1 MNTMIMFI
9 WFFFVFRGLEYR
21 DISCILYIGISEIDK
36 LSNNLTPNN
45 LASFDRKTQQ
55 LEELRKAKLKG
66 NIIRS
71 KAKWITEG
79 EKTTKYFCSLEKRN
93 FVNKIIPR
101 LETGEETISDQGK
114 ILKET
119 KKFYENLYKEN
130 HDLTDVNLDLELRD
144 FDVPKLS
151 DKEKD
156 SLEGLITYPE
166 ATNFLRNMNNDPSPG
181 SDGFSAEFFKFFWK
195 KIGTSVVRSL
205 NYGFQEGKL
214 SVTQRKGIVTCI
226 PKEDKPKKFLKNWRP
241 ITLLNTIYKIASGVI
256 STRIK
261 SVLNKLISKD
271 QTGFLKG
278 RYIGEIH
285 ALYMTLWILLKKMIF
300 LGYCYSLISKKRL
313 TLYPGI
319 FYIKF
324 LISSILVLVL

>member
-1 MNTMIMFI
+1 M
-9 WFFFVFRGLEYR
+9 
-21 DISCILYIGISEIDK
+21 
-36 LSNNLTPNN
+36 
-45 LASFDRKTQQ
+45 
-55 LEELRKAKLKG
+55 KG
-66 NIIRS
+66 NIIWS

-79 EKTTKYFCSLEKRN
+79 EKPTKYFCSLEKRN

-119 KKFYENLYKEN
+119 KTFYENLYKDN

-151 DKEKD
+151 DQEKD

-166 ATNFLRNMNNDPSPG
+166 ATNFLRNMNNDRSPG
-181 SDGFSAEFFKFFWK
+181 SDGFSAELFKFFWK

-205 NYGFQEGKL
+205 NYGFKEGKL
-214 SVTQRKGIVTCI
+214 SVTQREGIITCI
-226 PKEDKPKKFLKNWRP
+226 PKEGKPKQFLKNWRP

-278 RYIGEIH
+278 RYVQGVSEN
-285 ALYMTLWILLKKMIF
+285 MQQ
-300 LGYCYSLISKKRL
+300 LITSTK
-313 TLYPGI
+313 I
-319 FYIKF
+319 MF
-324 LISSILVLVL
+324 